1 MKSWKRPPELNFV
14 VLNFVAHDKTATTYV
29 NFELEHI
36 ERILLSTRTDG
47 PSLALGASIASL
59 TQPTPVR
66 IAFRILKNYSC
77 SALHLVRSCLLKAV
91 HPGVG

>member
-14 VLNFVAHDKTATTYV
+14 VLNFVAHDKTVTTYV

-91 HPGVG
+91 HLGVG